1 MSISYEQIRK
11 IEIELIK
18 VEILMVPNKK
28 NKMSN
33 SIKVSYQKNI
43 IFTKSTNNAKYNDW
57 KTPLENSWK

>member
-43 IFTKSTNNAKYNDW
+43 IFTKSTNNAKYND
-57 KTPLENSWK
+57 